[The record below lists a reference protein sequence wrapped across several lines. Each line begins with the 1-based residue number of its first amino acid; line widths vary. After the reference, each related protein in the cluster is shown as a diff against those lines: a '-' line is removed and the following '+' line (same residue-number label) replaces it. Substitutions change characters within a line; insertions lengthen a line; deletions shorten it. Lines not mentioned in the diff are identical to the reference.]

1 MSQGC
6 ALCTES
12 KHRSG
17 CVCVCVIYRTHNRRL
32 LLTSTSYFC
41 VKTTCQL
48 LRPPPLHT
56 NMNRTTPLFGTV
68 CLALLP
74 SLLCSKYTGTRAR
87 VFANLALSHPPPPPS
102 SFLCLRSFSFPPS
115 LSFRYFY
122 SLCSFYFKC
131 SKTTR
136 MNLTIPTKGS
146 QLTLRKEL

>member
-1 MSQGC
+1 MWNNS
-6 ALCTES
+6 ES
-12 KHRSG
+12 FFYTVGVGTLVTRHPHFAPS
-17 CVCVCVIYRTHNRRL
+17 
-32 LLTSTSYFC
+32 
-41 VKTTCQL
+41 
-48 LRPPPLHT
+48 PPPLHT

-87 VFANLALSHPPPPPS
+87 VFANLALSHPPPSPS

-136 MNLTIPTKGS
+136 MNLTRPTKGS